1 MKTLKYAKMIRIRRL
16 GRFIRKLNVP
26 TNVKEGFN
34 LVKLLLYLT
43 LSIHISAC
51 LWFTITQLEDHHDEE
66 ENKEINKKIFSKLLK
81 NEHHSGHS
89 DEIIDIDNA
98 HWIPPYH
105 FIDYRDVSIYDDK
118 IR

>member
-34 LVKLLLYLT
+34 FVKLLLYLT

-66 ENKEINKKIFSKLLK
+66 ELPHQAGWVFYMTLLVAF
-81 NEHHSGHS
+81 GFLGL
-89 DEIIDIDNA
+89 ILA
-98 HWIPPYH
+98 L
-105 FIDYRDVSIYDDK
+105 RAL
-118 IR
+118 